1 MTLHTASAKQKNK
14 PVRSLTLTPGQVTFG
29 LFALFCLFLIL
40 RNSDI
45 AIEYMS
51 RGLLLCA
58 RTVIPSLFPFMVLSE
73 LIVSGGIGNALL
85 KKLAA
90 PLRRLFGLPDAGC
103 CAVVLGMLCGFPVGA
118 KCAILAYEQ
127 GNLTKEETER
137 VLTFSNNPSSAFLI
151 SAVGVSLWGN
161 RRFGIALYAT
171 VLTVSVLTGI
181 LTNLLRK
188 KSDSES
194 LLTTEGFPAK
204 PPLTGPKLFTEAVK
218 SATGSILLV
227 CAYVIFFSA
236 LVGTLNLVLGSFDLP
251 QNLSALLFCLF
262 ELSSGVSQAS
272 ALGNT
277 TIAAWLCAFAAG
289 WSGLSVHCQVLSV
302 CDGKELSFRSY
313 FIAKVFQGIACALL
327 FGIFIYFFPEILIP
341 AEVCGK

>member
-1 MTLHTASAKQKNK
+1 MTLRAVSVPQKRK
-14 PVRSLTLTPGQVTFG
+14 RHILTPGQVCFG

-40 RNSDI
+40 KNSDI

-58 RTVIPSLFPFMVLSE
+58 KTVIPSLFPFMVLSE

-85 KKLAA
+85 KRVAA
-90 PLRRLFGLPDAGC
+90 PLRRLFGLPNAGC
-103 CAVVLGMLCGFPVGA
+103 CAVMLGMLCGFPVGA
-118 KCAILAYEQ
+118 KCAILSYEQ
-127 GNLTKEETER
+127 GTLSKEETER

-161 RRFGIALYAT
+161 RRFGIALYIT
-171 VLTVSVLTGI
+171 VLCVSVLTGI

-188 KSDSES
+188 KN
-194 LLTTEGFPAK
+194 TEEVSVQNIQTVPT
-204 PPLTGPKLFTEAVK
+204 PPLTGARLFTEAVR

-236 LVGTLNLVLGSFDLP
+236 LVGTLNLVLAAFDLP
-251 QNLSALLFCLF
+251 SSVNAFFFCLF
-262 ELSSGVSQAS
+262 ELSGGVSQAS

-277 TIAAWLCAFAAG
+277 AFAALLCAFAAG

-302 CDGKELSFRSY
+302 CDGKGLSFRSY
-313 FIAKVFQGIACALL
+313 FLAKIFQGILCALI
-327 FGIFIYFFPEILIP
+327 FGIVINLFPALLIP
-341 AEVCGK
+341 AQGC